1 MRSTRLPSL
10 PRLQR
15 LPGVCAEAARLLG
28 FLLAGLALALIL
40 GACTRLPAE
49 EARGGPAAAAAS
61 FGFAALSSH
70 GITLGSAVAVA
81 PGRLLTNAHVL
92 PEGLIHLRAQRG
104 DAAMTVPAVV
114 VARSAVLDLAVLQVP
129 PGIFEPVPLDTAA
142 PDPGQRI
149 WALGA
154 PSAGPALA
162 SGRVERADT
171 ALASRGPGFTARI
184 GALMGYSGGPA
195 LDERGR
201 LRGLVTALLG
211 GGMAP
216 ALTALTGMDP
226 GAFSHSRGEREVF
239 VLSIGA
245 ALHESDRIAPVE

>member
-1 MRSTRLPSL
+1 MRSTRLQ
-10 PRLQR
+10 RLQR
-15 LPGVCAEAARLLG
+15 LPGLCAEAARTLG
-28 FLLAGLALALIL
+28 FLLGGLGLGLIL

-70 GITLGSAVAVA
+70 GVPLGSAVAVA

-92 PEGLIHLRAQRG
+92 PEGVVHLQAQRG
-104 DAAMTVPAVV
+104 DAAVTVPAVV
-114 VARSAVLDLAVLQVP
+114 VARSQVLDLAVLAVP
-129 PGIFEPVPLDTAA
+129 PGIFAPVPVDANA
-142 PDPGQRI
+142 PEPGQRI
-149 WALGA
+149 WAIGA

-162 SGRVERADT
+162 SGRVDRPNAAVT
-171 ALASRGPGFTARI
+171 GRGPGFTARI

-195 LDERGR
+195 LDDRGH

-211 GGMAP
+211 SSATP
-216 ALTALTGMDP
+216 ALAALTGMDP
-226 GAFSHSRGEREVF
+226 GAFSQSRDGREVF

-245 ALHESDRIAPVE
+245 ALRESERIAPLE

>member
-1 MRSTRLPSL
+1 MRSTRLPGLKRL
-10 PRLQR
+10 PRL
-15 LPGVCAEAARLLG
+15 CAEAARTLG
-28 FLLAGLALALIL
+28 FLLAGLGLALVL

-70 GITLGSAVAVA
+70 GIPLGSAVAVA

-92 PEGLIHLRAQRG
+92 PEGMVHLQAQRG

-114 VARSAVLDLAVLQVP
+114 VARSAALDLAVLRVP
-129 PGIFEPVPLDTAA
+129 PGVFEPVALDSAA
-142 PDPGQRI
+142 PEPGQRI
-149 WALGA
+149 WAIGA

-162 SGRVERADT
+162 RGRVEQPNT
-171 ALASRGPGFTARI
+171 ALAGRGPGFTARI

-195 LDERGR
+195 LDENGR
-201 LRGLVTALLG
+201 LRGLVTALVSG
-211 GGMAP
+211 GLTP

-226 GAFSHSRGEREVF
+226 GGFSPSRERREVF

-245 ALHESDRIAPVE
+245 ALHESNRIAPPE